1 MGFVEEFDHVSTE
14 QGSAKGPA
22 PTINSTRPLQPNPSS
37 TPPEPSLTK
46 SQKHIST
53 VFRRRQ
59 WLVWKVG
66 GLLIQHALYLI
77 LLAVALAVSLHNNG
91 LATIRNWQYV
101 HTGNSS
107 FYDQISLTWT
117 TIPTLIFSLLLLHM
131 RWCYE
136 EIQRLLPYLQLYK
149 SRDKGHTSV
158 LVNYR
163 SEFPLIAIF
172 SAWMRSHRMV
182 SFTITLS
189 LIFSIVA
196 VPLSSH
202 LFETR
207 LRQQPTEAEVSAQTV
222 WNSGNIN
229 ERTDYS
235 RALQVASVLDVYKS
249 NGGIFSQWASS
260 DYAFPTYSAVGTP
273 WGDNSTI
280 RITDIQGHGGR
291 IEGLK
296 FLNQS
301 QYRLSRGNGTDNIA
315 LSGTDDG
322 CLLSLS
328 FDLAEK
334 EVDLYFQVGVAS
346 CTRNGG
352 DDNKDLGPSVSQS
365 YSKLFFFLGWPA
377 PGSNATA
384 MSTEVITGNTIHI
397 GVKGDIEV
405 AVRENVVSVK
415 SFKPSNESE
424 TNAGTTTP
432 FDRAILQSGNTKST
446 FSNIQ
451 TTYFGGLI
459 LDRFDVARRN
469 ASTPWVSVDASTAEA
484 LRKDM
489 MDAISKIYTTVYV
502 SAAALNGFEPVEWP
516 LDYLSTGVYI
526 VRDVERLFIN
536 EGIAGFLIGVIII
549 SFLIAGRAL
558 SYALAFRNYQVD
570 CPEDL
575 ISSFDL
581 LHGCDSLGHMAD
593 DVHSSG
599 QYKGD
604 FVETA
609 RKRWNLSKATF
620 SISRDESSGRPTL
633 QVENLNPII

>member
-14 QGSAKGPA
+14 LGSVRGPA
-22 PTINSTRPLQPNPSS
+22 PTISSTRDLQLNPPS
-37 TPPEPSLTK
+37 TPPESSLTK

-66 GLLIQHALYLI
+66 GLLILHALYLI
-77 LLAVALAVSLHNNG
+77 LLVIAFAVSLHNHG
-91 LATIRNWQYV
+91 LVTIRNWQYV

-117 TIPTLIFSLLLLHM
+117 TLPTLIFSILLLHM

-149 SRDKGHTSV
+149 GRDKGHTSV

-207 LRQQPTEAEVSAQTV
+207 LRQQPTEAEVSGQTV
-222 WNSGNIN
+222 WNSGNMN

-260 DYAFPTYSAVGTP
+260 DYAFPSYSAAGTP

-280 RITDIQGHGGR
+280 RITDIEGHGGR
-291 IEGLK
+291 IENLK
-296 FLNQS
+296 FLNES

-322 CLLSLS
+322 CLLSLG

-334 EVDLYFQVGVAS
+334 EVDLYFQIGVAS
-346 CTRNGG
+346 CSRSG
-352 DDNKDLGPSVSQS
+352 DGSSDLGPSVSQS
-365 YSKLFFFLGWPA
+365 YSKMFFFLGWPA

-384 MSTEVITGNTIHI
+384 MSTEVITGDPVHV

-415 SFKPSNESE
+415 SFKASNESE

-469 ASTPWVSVDASTAEA
+469 ASTPWVSVDASTAQA

-489 MDAISKIYTTVYV
+489 MDAIGKIYTTVYV

-526 VRDVERLFIN
+526 VHDVERLFIN
-536 EGIAGFLIGVIII
+536 EGIAGFLVGVLII
-549 SFLIAGRAL
+549 SFLIAGRSL
-558 SYALAFRNYQVD
+558 NYALAFRNYQVD

-581 LHGCDSLGHMAD
+581 LHGCNSLGHMAD

-609 RKRWNLSKATF
+609 RKRWNLGKATF

-633 QVENLNPII
+633 QVENLNPNI